1 MKRRVAFIIL
11 LATLVV
17 CLAVFLVFHQ
27 TPTFRLSP
35 EYYGAAKIEDID
47 LEGIRSLISEKKS
60 FAVFA
65 HQPGCQTSAA
75 LGQITQD
82 FSGQH
87 SLRLYQTNFSD
98 LKASGLVPNLRFY
111 PTFVIFRDGEV
122 AAFLAADSDEDVAA
136 FSSLDGFT
144 KWFSKY
150 VEV

>member
-1 MKRRVAFIIL
+1 MKRLTAGIIL
-11 LATLVV
+11 LVTLVICV
-17 CLAVFLVFHQ
+17 AAFLIFRQ
-27 TPTFRLSP
+27 PATFRLDP
-35 EYYGAAKIEDID
+35 EYYDTAQIEDID
-47 LEGIRSLISEKKS
+47 IAELRELVDERKT

-65 HQPGCQTSAA
+65 HQPGCQTSVE
-75 LGQITQD
+75 LSQIVQD
-82 FSGQH
+82 FSAEHQ
-87 SLRLYQTNFSD
+87 LKIYQTNFSD

-122 AAFLAADSDEDVAA
+122 VAFLAADSDEDAAA